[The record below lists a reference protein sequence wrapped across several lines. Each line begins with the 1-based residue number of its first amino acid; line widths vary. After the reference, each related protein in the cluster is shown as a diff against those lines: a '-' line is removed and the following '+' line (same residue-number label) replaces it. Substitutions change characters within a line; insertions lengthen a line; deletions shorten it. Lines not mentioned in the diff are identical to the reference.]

1 MKYCETERLPIS
13 ALTSWSADEVS
24 KRGQGRITFG
34 CPPISSMLV
43 ARCDGRMQ
51 GVSQRKK

>member
-43 ARCDGRMQ
+43 VRCDGRMQ